1 MKGDAT
7 SFERLLP
14 FGCEAEASCRILSAI
29 QDALAILCAIDQGN
43 LFEELPEDE
52 AAMERHEAG
61 LALLR
66 ILEDK
71 LRAVSETSQNFT
83 TGKCAAAQHRAPG

>member
-1 MKGDAT
+1 MKGDAI
-7 SFERLLP
+7 SFERLMSA
-14 FGCEAEASCRILSAI
+14 GCEADAPCKILSAVL
-29 QDALAILCAIDQGN
+29 DALAILCAIDQGN

-71 LRAVSETSQNFT
+71 LRAAAASSQNLT
-83 TGKCAAAQHRAPG
+83 LGKCAGAQHRAPG